1 MVQPAGRLA
10 GTSLLTLSCAGS
22 VSPLGY
28 RRAVW
33 KSCSGDWLRN
43 GLLVLLH

>member
-10 GTSLLTLSCAGS
+10 GTSLLTLSCARS

-28 RRAVW
+28 RRAAW

-43 GLLVLLH
+43 CFLVLLN